1 MKEPEAMEYVGPG
14 HMQVVEIGQGPR
26 VVLVHG
32 GGTGGALAW
41 QFQQPLAERWR
52 LVMPS
57 RPGYGKSLPGPRED
71 FESEAGLIAEL
82 LGQGAHLVGHSY
94 GGVVALL
101 AAARRPEAVRSL
113 VLIEPGA
120 TSVGRGHPAVDRME
134 AGLNEVVRN
143 LSRYDEEGAL
153 RAIFAVLDPSVE
165 IPHPLPPPLLAFARR
180 LPTLRWPMEAVI
192 PLAQLAA
199 TRFPKLL
206 VSGGGQP
213 AFEAVADVLAARA
226 RWRAFRAPGGRPR
239 HPDRGCPVQCPP
251 GGVPPAGRVHGVARA
266 ERRPGGSLRS
276 IVADPI
282 KEVPCLAMTRKTPD
296 GGTPGARVN
305 SEDHPGADRTRIT
318 CPSCRCR
325 CGRRRRRSRPC
336 RPR

>member
-1 MKEPEAMEYVGPG
+1 MMEYVGPG
-14 HMQVVEIGQGPR
+14 SMQVVEIGQGPR

-41 QFQQPLAERWR
+41 QFQQPLAERWQ

-57 RPGYGKSLPGPRED
+57 RPGYGKSPPGARED
-71 FESEAGLIAEL
+71 FESEADLIVQL

-192 PLAQLAA
+192 PLAQLAV

-213 AFEAVADVLAARA
+213 AFEAVADVLATQLS
-226 RWRAFRAPGGRPR
+226 G
-239 HPDRGCPVQCPP
+239 
-251 GGVPPAGRVHGVARA
+251 
-266 ERRPGGSLRS
+266 ERFIL
-276 IVADPI
+276 
-282 KEVPCLAMTRKTPD
+282 
-296 GGTPGARVN
+296 PGAGHATQN
-305 SEDHPGADRTRIT
+305 AGAPFNARLEAFLLQAEYTGSPE
-318 CPSCRCR
+318 PS
-325 CGRRRRRSRPC
+325 GAQAEVLAP
-336 RPR
+336 